1 MKENKKAKKIICIT
15 VLIVLVVFLIG
26 NGVAYSKWK
35 TNIFSWVLEKTKA
48 KDNNVEAEPE
58 KVSLNTYSSV
68 LEKIGIQKEYDEI
81 KTNVNQ
87 AVENNGVRIT
97 LLDCGYDSNRFIVG
111 YKVED
116 LEGKIKAINEKYK
129 SKLTDDVASGDIYD
143 SMIFWGEYTFYTD
156 KGQKE
161 VNPDENMGAPN
172 DSSIS
177 EQISDTEFVI
187 YDTVTISEIN
197 WDGKITDVDINLKV
211 LSFLGREDDIRG
223 NWGYKVTELD
233 DKYADIS
240 ICLLDVHKRIDNKL
254 TINSIRIEN
263 TGIFG
268 NIYINYPGK
277 DEDDRVYLFKIV
289 NKNNKRLGEF
299 CLAMAEDVTEPKAY
313 KYLSKLEE
321 NEEYKILVYNNE
333 NYDDIQ
339 EGKVQPIYTIP
350 FIYQN
355 NIHNY
360 QPDDF
365 NDDGFLLK

>member
-1 MKENKKAKKIICIT
+1 MKENKKTKKIICIT

-26 NGVAYSKWK
+26 NGVAYSKGK
-35 TNIFSWVLEKTKA
+35 TNIFSWVLEKTKV
-48 KDNNVEAEPE
+48 KENNVEAEPE

-87 AVENNGVRIT
+87 TVENNGVRIT

-129 SKLTDDVASGDIYD
+129 SKLTDDVTSGYIYD
-143 SMIFWGEYTFYTD
+143 SMFFLGEYTFYTD
-156 KGQKE
+156 KGQKK
-161 VNPDENMGAPN
+161 VDPDDNIE
-172 DSSIS
+172 DSLIS

-187 YDTVTISEIN
+187 YDTVVISEIN
-197 WDGKITDVDINLKV
+197 WDGKITDVDINLKE
-211 LSFLGREDDIRG
+211 LSFLGKEDDIRG
-223 NWGYKVTELD
+223 NWRYKATKLN

-240 ICLLDVHKRIDNKL
+240 ICLLDIHKRIDNEL

-263 TGIFG
+263 SGIFG
-268 NIYINYPGK
+268 KIYINYSTK
-277 DEDDRVYLFKIV
+277 YKVDRAYLFKIA

-299 CLAMAEDVTEPKAY
+299 CLETAQDSTEPRAY
-313 KYLSKLEE
+313 KDLSKLEE
-321 NEEYKILVYNNE
+321 NEEYNILVYNND

-339 EGKVQPIYTIP
+339 EGTVQPIYTIP

-355 NIHNY
+355 NIHN
-360 QPDDF
+360 
-365 NDDGFLLK
+365 NVSN